1 MALANTVVWIFSPD
15 LGEQHEGG
23 DLAHTEVDAKI
34 TWPSGNRFDPV
45 DASAGE
51 LRRAAR
57 QYFNLA
63 ANEVNALNIAVGD
76 IAIPV
81 VAEWAHIAEFIY
93 IAIHRDFDGADEV
106 NLPAIA
112 QARLGFLRAGN
123 PQLGKL
129 LP

>member
-1 MALANTVVWIFSPD
+1 MAIDNAVCWCFSPD

-23 DLAHTEVDAKI
+23 DLAHTLHDAKPE
-34 TWPSGNRFDPV
+34 WPSGDRFDPV
-45 DASAGE
+45 DASMGE

-57 QYFNLA
+57 QYFNLSPGQ
-63 ANEVNALNIAVGD
+63 VNALNVAPGD

-81 VAEWAHIAEFIY
+81 AAEWAHICDEIY
-93 IAIHRDFDGADEV
+93 IVIHRDFDGADEV

-129 LP
+129 L